1 MHEFNIMALYRM
13 VHLYSFCFVAGQQEG
28 MDNLPQASLRSA
40 PSPSFLAI
48 PVSCIVRS
56 HCPCVSTA
64 IGTCHRRS
72 SSDRLLH
79 RWFSCMPR
87 VWSWIYLTRSMSLAS
102 RGPAHG
108 LPRYGEPLTQLTHG
122 SSSFMILAISR
133 SFRLILTDNSWSWA
147 LVCPQANRRRSKWST
162 NSITGHI

>member
-1 MHEFNIMALYRM
+1 MHEFNLMVPYRI
-13 VHLYSFCFVAGQQEG
+13 VHLYSFFVGGQQEG

-72 SSDRLLH
+72 LSDRLLH
-79 RWFSCMPR
+79 RWLSCMPR

-102 RGPAHG
+102 RGPVRTWSPTIWRTFHSID
-108 LPRYGEPLTQLTHG
+108 PRIVLL
-122 SSSFMILAISR
+122 MILAISR
-133 SFRLILTDNSWSWA
+133 SFRLILTDNSWPWA

-162 NSITGHI
+162 NSITGHM